1 MKALGGRAG
10 VALGLWLLVIA
21 AFWLYAGTQEA
32 GALALM
38 QRWLRLLAGSAWGP
52 VTLFGLFLLRPLLL
66 LPVTILNVFVGF
78 LFGPLW
84 GLVYASL
91 ATLASSSLA
100 YGLARFL
107 ATPGRT
113 RLSRGWLERLRARG
127 FETVLTGR
135 LVFLPG
141 DLINYASGALRVSF
155 AAFALAT
162 ALGGLPG
169 LAVCVLAG
177 ASLEG
182 PFRFEGVRLNGWF
195 LLASALVLGSSL
207 ALARWLRARRALPE
221 PG

>member
-1 MKALGGRAG
+1 MTIRCGAPVQSQTLPAG
-10 VALGLWLLVIA
+10 VN
-21 AFWLYAGTQEA
+21 TE
-32 GALALM
+32 
-38 QRWLRLLAGSAWGP
+38 
-52 VTLFGLFLLRPLLL
+52 T
-66 LPVTILNVFVGF
+66 
-78 LFGPLW
+78 
-84 GLVYASL
+84 
-91 ATLASSSLA
+91 
-100 YGLARFL
+100 
-107 ATPGRT
+107 
-113 RLSRGWLERLRARG
+113 
-127 FETVLTGR
+127 ETVLTGR

-141 DLINYASGALRVSF
+141 DLINYAAGALRVSF

>member
-10 VALGLWLLVIA
+10 VALGLWLLAIA
-21 AFWLYAGTQEA
+21 AFWLYANIQEA
-32 GALALM
+32 GALALL
-38 QRWLRLLAGSAWGP
+38 QRWLQLLSVSAWGP

-66 LPVTILNVFVGF
+66 LPITVLNVFAGF

-100 YGLARFL
+100 YGLARYL
-107 ATPGRT
+107 SPPGRA
-113 RLSRGWLERLRARG
+113 RLSRGWVERLRSRG

-141 DLINYASGALRVSF
+141 DLVNYASGALRVPF
-155 AAFALAT
+155 GAFASAT

-169 LAVCVLAG
+169 LLVSVLAG

-182 PFRFEGVRLNGWF
+182 PFRFGGLRLNGWF
-195 LLASALVLGSSL
+195 LLTSALVLGSSL
-207 ALARWLRARRALPE
+207 ALSSWLRARRTPPE